1 VAFGVERRHQPGLT
15 KAREAGSVSDVGQVR
30 QPQQQATNPRN
41 QSGI

>member
-30 QPQQQATNPRN
+30 QPQQATNPRN